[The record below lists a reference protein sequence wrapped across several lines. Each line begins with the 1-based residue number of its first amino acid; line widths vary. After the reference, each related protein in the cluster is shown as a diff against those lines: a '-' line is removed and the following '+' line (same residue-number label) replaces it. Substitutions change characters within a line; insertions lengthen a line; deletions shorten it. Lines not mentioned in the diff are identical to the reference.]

1 MFEQAL
7 ITALL
12 TSAFIVISLFVSVL
26 IIYRLEKKK
35 AQKRTERLKNDI
47 NEVING
53 ISLDDVVKGGDK

>member
-53 ISLDDVVKGGDK
+53 ISLDDVVKGGGK

>member
-53 ISLDDVVKGGDK
+53 ISMDDVIKGGDK

>member
-53 ISLDDVVKGGDK
+53 ISFDDVVKGGDK

>member
-35 AQKRTERLKNDI
+35 AQKQTERLKNDI
-47 NEVING
+47 NEVISG
-53 ISLDDVVKGGDK
+53 ISFDDVTKGGDK

>member
-53 ISLDDVVKGGDK
+53 ISLDDVVKGSDK

>member
-35 AQKRTERLKNDI
+35 AQKRNERLKNDI

-53 ISLDDVVKGGDK
+53 ISMDDVTKGGDK

>member
-26 IIYRLEKKK
+26 IIYWLEKKK

-53 ISLDDVVKGGDK
+53 ISMYDVTKGGDK

>member
-53 ISLDDVVKGGDK
+53 ISMDDVVKGGDK